1 MATLSDDNDGRKN
14 PRITPTFKAQLIIA
28 REKYNARRP
37 ALNDAYTSQLQ
48 LLTFFIFHAV
58 YSQRESFDKRNLA
71 AENVCTNIFL
81 TRQPISTI
89 LVCQ

>member
-37 ALNDAYTSQLQ
+37 AVNA
-48 LLTFFIFHAV
+48 
-58 YSQRESFDKRNLA
+58 
-71 AENVCTNIFL
+71 
-81 TRQPISTI
+81 
-89 LVCQ
+89 